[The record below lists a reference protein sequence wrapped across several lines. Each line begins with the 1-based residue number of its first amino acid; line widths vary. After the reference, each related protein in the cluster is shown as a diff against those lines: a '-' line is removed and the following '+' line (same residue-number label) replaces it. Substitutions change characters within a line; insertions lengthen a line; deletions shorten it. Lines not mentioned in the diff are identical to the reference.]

1 MSLFS
6 SSFVYFVLL
15 LSIIIHSHRVHS
27 FSRGNSTIPGAGG
40 LGNSYIKGPLLEE
53 FTFPEKLAPFN
64 SCHASTIVEV
74 GKGLFWLHIMGEHL
88 RGRLMSKYGCKLT
101 SNFEFE
107 TLNGKWKSPV
117 IANEEPN
124 VPMWNPMLFK
134 TPSNVLLL
142 FYRIGLDVQKKEQ
155 LNRTCIYRK
164 KTRRGSSAFMEKEI
178 PFTGILSNKA
188 EQNLG
193 FHSIELL

>member
-1 MSLFS
+1 WEG
-6 SSFVYFVLL
+6 SFLVAYYGGT
-15 LSIIIHSHRVHS
+15 SE
-27 FSRGNSTIPGAGG
+27 GAPDVK
-40 LGNSYIKGPLLEE
+40 I
-53 FTFPEKLAPFN
+53 
-64 SCHASTIVEV
+64 
-74 GKGLFWLHIMGEHL
+74 WLQTY
-88 RGRLMSKYGCKLT
+88 K
-101 SNFEFE
+101 
-107 TLNGKWKSPV
+107 NGKWKSPV

-188 EQNLG
+188 EQNLDFFNWNRVKICYCDG
-193 FHSIELL
+193 AAFAGDSEHKAARLQFRGQRIWMAAMEDLMSKGMRFVKSEVSQ